1 MGKVRTKSGW
11 LGDEVG
17 TWVSYDDYKQLE
29 AQLDAVRK
37 VQRYEVEPDMMEGN
51 PPVCGTPDVEGEWV
65 LYRDIAALNGEGK

>member
-29 AQLDAVRK
+29 AQLDAVLNAVIRTDWTGSK
-37 VQRYEVEPDMMEGN
+37 VSELDTVQ
-51 PPVCGTPDVEGEWV
+51 
-65 LYRDIAALNGEGK
+65 AALNGEGK